1 MSRPKSALK
10 ARNHLTNGNHETKGD
25 EGNHDGIHSPSPS
38 LESNRTRKSKTP
50 SPSQRKATQSPKSPF
65 GSAEKKKIMRRKS
78 ASPSVEALSRVTQNY
93 PQFEEHLVPHVVLE
107 SSGDGPVEDGDSIL
121 RMDAQLYFFD
131 EMASSWTYLYDG
143 QVIIYS
149 MSVFSTD
156 NQGDRET
163 KYRFDIIDRETR
175 QVSHSFAKIALQ
187 KCR

>member
-1 MSRPKSALK
+1 MKMSKPKSALK
-10 ARNHLTNGNHETKGD
+10 ARNPLANGNHETKGD
-25 EGNHDGIHSPSPS
+25 EGNHANGIHSPSPS

-50 SPSQRKATQSPKSPF
+50 SPSQRKATQSPKSPSPKSPF
-65 GSAEKKKIMRRKS
+65 GSAEKNKMMGRKS
-78 ASPSVEALSRVTQNY
+78 ASPLSRVTQNY
-93 PQFEEHLVPHVVLE
+93 PQFEEHLVPHVVLD

-131 EMASSWTYLYDG
+131 ESASSWTYLYDG

-156 NQGDRET
+156 SQGDRET

-175 QVSHSFAKIALQ
+175 QVSHLLRIWI
-187 KCR
+187 